1 MHEVKN
7 SYVHGN
13 KVKQR
18 VRKLVEQFIGW
29 LPAPLNIYQT
39 QKQLIERYLVFI
51 TKHLYFIE
59 PNGFF
64 APDTP
69 VGTVIADIQQFCH
82 LIYKRKVQR

>member
-7 SYVHGN
+7 RYVHGN

-39 QKQLIERYLVFI
+39 QKQLIERDLVFI

-59 PNGFF
+59 PNVFL
-64 APDTP
+64 P
-69 VGTVIADIQQFCH
+69 
-82 LIYKRKVQR
+82 LIRR